1 MGCVKCGV
9 CKMYGCFILEPTF
22 FIWSQHNVMWL
33 TDSFDNISLS
43 LFCCGCSICLEGL
56 TRNKSHHEQEDE
68 EVCTGGFEGLSHSE
82 FTEVQ
87 DGMMSLWL
95 MSVLLNSNACFVY
108 VAFPYSVYFFCTSI
122 ANYIML

>member
-1 MGCVKCGV
+1 MGCVKCGA
-9 CKMYGCFILEPTF
+9 CKMYGCFILEPTL

-43 LFCCGCSICLEGL
+43 LFCCGFSICLEGL

-95 MSVLLNSNACFVY
+95 MSVLLNSNASKLVVIDTDVSGCF
-108 VAFPYSVYFFCTSI
+108 ATNFSI
-122 ANYIML
+122 